1 MFNPVLMGTVGDAEL
16 FDLWLRGCNEPES
29 LSDTEATR
37 YHLLLRA
44 FSNSFGALYSAH
56 QDGTFPE
63 ANWQGY
69 ERNFGEFLTQSSTI
83 EQHRARD
90 HCRDQNQNGDRCD
103 QSCWTLEPRTLA
115 SRNWLWSGIEQLCNR
130 VGNLLCVCA

>member
-16 FDLWLRGCNEPES
+16 FHLWLRVCNEPES
-29 LSDTEATR
+29 LSETEATR

-63 ANWQGY
+63 ANWRGF
-69 ERNFGEFLTQSSTI
+69 ERNFGELLATPGGGSLIRSVQFALPEVA
-83 EQHRARD
+83 EQMRHWRD
-90 HCRDQNQNGDRCD
+90 AVGGETR
-103 QSCWTLEPRTLA
+103 WTKD
-115 SRNWLWSGIEQLCNR
+115 GFQLFEDSQ
-130 VGNLLCVCA
+130 